1 MYGNTLQSAQASP
14 PVSLVQAVD
23 ETNVTARVKQATIAG
38 FDAVNVPFP
47 EKLRDDAV
55 YLMSL
60 SPEDATDPENGS
72 FNPEVAGAIRTVWSH
87 PLAKE
92 VVRSSFRF
100 QLNDSAT

>member
-1 MYGNTLQSAQASP
+1 
-14 PVSLVQAVD
+14 
-23 ETNVTARVKQATIAG
+23 VKQATIAG